1 MAVEAQGA
9 ARWRDFFMSS
19 GDLPLGRGRYR
30 ALALFRLCAIP
41 IAILPTQ
48 FWLRG
53 SLEAAH
59 EPEWGRVSVV
69 LHLIF
74 LGVYLVSSLWLFWSA
89 RAGAP
94 ERRTLWG
101 TLSIVGCAC
110 ELGTNQAYLL
120 GFGSLANYS
129 VGFLPM
135 LIVMYRVLL
144 DYRAGLWTLGVGLV
158 AYIAVGLL
166 EMSGSVPVAPLLPE
180 AIAHPAWSNPEM
192 SHLVL
197 VSVVF
202 ICGSAFAVSNYGV
215 NQSVRLHRYITDSV
229 LYRYLPPTLVQR
241 AAAGELRL
249 DAPPERRVL
258 TVMFT
263 DVVGFTPLTE
273 RLGPEVIGRLLNRY
287 LAEIADLAHQHGA
300 TIDKFIGDCV
310 MIVFGAPEPLEP
322 REQAERCVALAM
334 AIHERVRAL
343 EMEHPLQART
353 GINTGEAVVGNF
365 GSRARSDY
373 TVLGPAVNIAA
384 RLESASAPGRVLL
397 GEETARLL
405 GDSVALEEAGSLQL
419 KGVREPVNAYFLT
432 EL

>member
-1 MAVEAQGA
+1 MAVEARGA
-9 ARWRDFFMSS
+9 ARWQDFFMSR
-19 GDLPLGRGRYR
+19 GDLPLSRGRYR
-30 ALALFRLCAIP
+30 TLALFRLCAVP
-41 IAILPTQ
+41 LAILPTQ

-53 SLEAAH
+53 ALVSAH
-59 EPEWGRVSVV
+59 EPDWGEVAVQ

-74 LGVYLVSSLWLFWSA
+74 LAVYVITGAALFWLTRS
-89 RAGAP
+89 GAP
-94 ERRTLWG
+94 ERKRLWG
-101 TLSIVGCAC
+101 ALCVVGCAC

-135 LIVMYRVLL
+135 LVVLYRVLL
-144 DYRAGLWTLGVGLV
+144 DYRAGLWTLGMGLLT
-158 AYIAVGLL
+158 YLAVGAV
-166 EMSGSVPVAPLLPE
+166 EISGSVPVAPLLKTPL
-180 AIAHPAWSNPEM
+180 AHPAWSEPEM
-192 SHLVL
+192 SYLVML
-197 VSVVF
+197 SVGL
-202 ICGSAFAVSNYGV
+202 ICVGTFAVANYGV

-229 LYRYLPPTLVQR
+229 LYRYLPPSLVER

-249 DAPPERRVL
+249 DTPPERRVL

-273 RLGPEVIGRLLNRY
+273 RLGPEAIGRLLNQY

-310 MIVFGAPEPLEP
+310 MIVFGAPERLEP
-322 REQAERCVALAM
+322 AEQARRCVALAA
-334 AIHERVRAL
+334 AIHQRVEGL
-343 EMEHPLQART
+343 PMEHPLQART

-373 TVLGPAVNIAA
+373 TVLGPAVNVAA
-384 RLESASAPGRVLL
+384 RLESASVPGRVLI

-405 GDSVALEEAGSLQL
+405 EGEVPLEAAGPMKL
-419 KGVREPVNAYFLT
+419 KGVRESVNPFFLA
-432 EL
+432 